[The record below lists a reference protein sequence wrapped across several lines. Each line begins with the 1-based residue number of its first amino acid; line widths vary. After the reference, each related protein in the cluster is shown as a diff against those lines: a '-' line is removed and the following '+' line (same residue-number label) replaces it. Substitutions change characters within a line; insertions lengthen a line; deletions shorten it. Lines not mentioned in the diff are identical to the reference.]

1 MPLVLVMSSFVAS
14 SLVGS
19 RPVAHA
25 LAAQKIDSAI
35 VPTTLLGRH
44 PGWGPPGGGGV
55 AVETFRGML
64 EGVEANG
71 LFSLTDAVL
80 AGYFAAAAQVE
91 IAQAA
96 IERVRAANPKAWIV
110 VDPIM
115 GDDDAGLYVKPD
127 AADAVMRKLVPIA
140 DLVTPNLWELGHLTQ
155 GRFDAPPT
163 QRQDIVA
170 RARALGRPVLAS
182 SIREGN
188 RIGAVYVDRDHAR
201 AAFARLEPH
210 APSGTGDLL
219 TGAFMAARISGA
231 APDDALIAAVAIV
244 ADVVRKANK
253 WGSPELPIVA
263 ARESFDLPAA
273 DIDVADWS

>member
-25 LAAQKIDSAI
+25 LAARKIDSVI

-55 AVETFRGML
+55 ASETFRGML
-64 EGVEANG
+64 EGIETNG
-71 LFSLTDAVL
+71 LFALTDAVL
-80 AGYFAAAAQVE
+80 AGYFATTAQVE
-91 IAQAA
+91 AACAA
-96 IERVRAANPKAWIV
+96 IERVRAANPKTWVV

-115 GDDDAGLYVKPD
+115 GDDEAGLYVKPEV
-127 AADAVMRKLVPIA
+127 ADAIMHGLAPMA
-140 DLVTPNLWELGHLTQ
+140 DLLTPNLWELGHLTQ
-155 GRFDAPPT
+155 GRFDAPPM
-163 QRQDIVA
+163 RPDEIVA
-170 RARALGRPVLAS
+170 RARALGRPALVS
-182 SIREGN
+182 SVREGD

-201 AAFARLEPH
+201 AALARLEPH
-210 APSGTGDLL
+210 APNGTGDLL

-231 APDDALIAAVAIV
+231 KPDDALANAVAIV

-263 ARESFDLPAA
+263 ARETFDLPFC
-273 DIDVADWS
+273 DVDVMDWS